1 MQILQQAFRVYV
13 EIPELESCVRFYEQI
28 QGIRCERRVR
38 IPETEIEAAK
48 VGGVLILAGNPK
60 HLDRVKF
67 VHGIYYVD
75 SLDDFAA
82 QLRADGV
89 MFVHEPRIVTGG
101 RNFTARHRDGLV
113 MEYFE
118 AGEEKGSRS

>member
-1 MQILQQAFRVYV
+1 MQILQQAFRLYV
-13 EIPELESCVRFYEQI
+13 EIAELESCIKFYEKI
-28 QGIRCERRVR
+28 QSTRCERRVR
-38 IPETEIEAAK
+38 STETGIEAAK
-48 VGGVLILAGNPK
+48 VGGVLIVAGDSQ
-60 HLDRVKF
+60 HLDRVRS

-89 MFVHEPRIVTGG
+89 TFVHEPRTVTDG
-101 RNFTARHRDGLV
+101 RNFTARHQDGLV

-118 AGEEKGSRS
+118 AEPQKGNRS